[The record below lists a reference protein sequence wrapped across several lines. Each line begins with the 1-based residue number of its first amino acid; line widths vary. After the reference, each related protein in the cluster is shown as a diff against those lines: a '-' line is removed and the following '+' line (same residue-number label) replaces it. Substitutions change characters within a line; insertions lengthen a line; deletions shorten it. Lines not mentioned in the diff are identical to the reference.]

1 MAKRKAVQKPVQS
14 RVKPA
19 SKEKYFK
26 DIKRKKHEAG
36 WLALLKIGVV
46 AFFIFVV
53 LALAFGYGK
62 TLAISTIL
70 LNGIQVGVLVIV
82 LVVFII
88 GLITISENTSNEIKQ
103 GKAK

>member
-1 MAKRKAVQKPVQS
+1 
-14 RVKPA
+14 
-19 SKEKYFK
+19 
-26 DIKRKKHEAG
+26 
-36 WLALLKIGVV
+36 
-46 AFFIFVV
+46 VV